1 MAYQR
6 EIDTKKPR
14 QGMVEYKDFDML
26 KLAALILVSF
36 YMVFSLFPIFWMLS
50 TALKTNINT
59 YKMPPELFPIR
70 PSLAGFR
77 KLLTADRTIF
87 RFFLNSVIIGAGAVL
102 LCLAAGL
109 LAGYSLSRFPS
120 RMSRFV
126 MMFFLVSQMFPLAL
140 LAIPLYVYFYRLRL
154 LNTHLG
160 VILVHGAIALPLCLW
175 LLKGFF
181 DTIPTELEDAAKID
195 GCSRWKIL
203 TRIIMPLIGPGIITA
218 AVYAFLISWR
228 EFLLALVF
236 TSTEISRPLSPG
248 LAVYYLGFVSLRWS
262 DVMTA
267 SILTISPLLIIYI
280 FLQKYVISGL
290 VGGAVKG

>member
-1 MAYQR
+1 MPYQR

-14 QGMVEYKDFDML
+14 QGMAGYRDFDML
-26 KLAALILVSF
+26 KLTALILVSV

-50 TALKTNINT
+50 TALKTNVNA
-59 YKMPPELFPIR
+59 YKMPPELVPVKPTLMSFK
-70 PSLAGFR
+70 
-77 KLLTADRTIF
+77 KLFTVDRTIF
-87 RFFLNSVIIGAGAVL
+87 RFFLNSMIIGGGAVL
-102 LCLAAGL
+102 MCLAAGL
-109 LAGYSLSRFPS
+109 LAGYSLSRFQS

-126 MMFFLVSQMFPLAL
+126 MMFFLISQMFPLAL
-140 LAIPLYVYFYRLRL
+140 LAIPLYIYFYRFRL

-160 VILVHGAIALPLCLW
+160 VILVHSAIALPLCLW

-181 DTIPTELEDAAKID
+181 DTIPIELEDAAKID
-195 GCSRWKIL
+195 GCGRWKIL
-203 TRIIMPLIGPGIITA
+203 TKVVMPLIGPGIITA
-218 AVYAFLISWR
+218 AVYTFLISWR

-248 LAVYYLGFVSLRWS
+248 LAVYYLGFMSLRWS

-267 SILTISPLLIIYI
+267 SIMTISPILIIYI
-280 FLQKYVISGL
+280 FLQRYVISGL